1 MLNKP
6 EMIRALI
13 TVLIAFTYLLYV
25 FVPNDFLLIAFTFFC
40 LLLIITSLSSLKGI
54 PALTIVL
61 LLIAGTWIHISQ
73 DGDFKGWFLAFGEN
87 ASILTLFITVPILSI
102 PVRIGYYLDALDD
115 FYKRRINNANQFY
128 FMSSSTSFL
137 FSVLLNL
144 GSLPLLYQM
153 LNTEQ
158 NKALSGKLRKALLRG
173 YVLAVMWSPYF
184 ISMALVI
191 SYFDVSWAQIFPFG
205 VIIALTGLA
214 VGYGMERERKKE
226 HNGVQQDVTFEN
238 TRNNGANKLKQ
249 LIATGLAITASI
261 FIIEFYSELSV
272 IVVVSVTAVCA
283 AVIWSLFLRK
293 IKPFFGEFKN
303 TYFTSLPNM
312 KVELV
317 LFATAGFFGAVIVQ
331 TDFKQWMDQF
341 FSLVGTNIIILAVVI
356 IGIVVLLSMVGVHSI
371 VTVTLMAVSL
381 SELPQFEQSHLA
393 IAIMLLTSWS
403 LASILSPFSGLTL
416 LTSSLTNRSSF
427 QVGMKE
433 NWVFALI
440 LFVIVV
446 IVLAISRYVLGI
458 L

>member
-1 MLNKP
+1 MNRP

-13 TVLIAFTYLLYV
+13 TVLIAFSYLMYV
-25 FVPNDFLLIAFTFFC
+25 FVPNELLLNIYTLFC
-40 LLLIITSLSSLKGI
+40 LLLILMSLPSLRGI
-54 PALTIVL
+54 PAITIVL
-61 LLIAGTWIHISQ
+61 LLIAGTWIHFSQ
-73 DGDFKGWFLAFGEN
+73 GGNVQVWFLAFGEN
-87 ASILTLFITVPILSI
+87 ASILTLFIAVPLLSI
-102 PVRIGYYLDALDD
+102 PIRIGYYLEALDD
-115 FYKRRINNANQFY
+115 FYKRYISNANRFY
-128 FMSSSTSFL
+128 FMSSSTAFL

-144 GSLPLLYQM
+144 GALPLLYQM

-158 NKALSGKLRKALLRG
+158 NNPFSGKLRKALLRG

-191 SYFDVSWAQIFPFG
+191 SYFDVSWVQIFPYG
-205 VIIALTGLA
+205 LMIALMGLA
-214 VGYGMERERKKE
+214 AGYGMERQGKKV
-226 HNGVQQDVTFEN
+226 HKNVPKDVTLEN
-238 TRNNGANKLKQ
+238 PLNNSASKLKQ
-249 LIATGLAITASI
+249 LIATGLVITVSI

-272 IVVVSVTAVCA
+272 IVVVSVAAVCA
-283 AVIWSLFLRK
+283 AVIWSSFLRK
-293 IKPFFGEFKN
+293 IRLFFVEFKN
-303 TYFTSLPNM
+303 TYFKSLPNM
-312 KVELV
+312 KIELV

-341 FSLVGTNIIILAVVI
+341 FSLIGTNIIILAAVI

-416 LTSSLTNRSSF
+416 LTSSLSNRSSF

-440 LFVIVV
+440 LFMIVV
-446 IVLAISRYVLGI
+446 IVLAFSRYFLGI